1 MPGTAYN
8 LCKEVNEKVERTFG
22 VKSSKI
28 TRGGN
33 EEKIRS
39 NENHSMCFN
48 NLRVSFS
55 HVSYII
61 GIHKCQIRPF

>member
-1 MPGTAYN
+1 MPETAYN

-33 EEKIRS
+33 EEKNQVKRKSQYVFQQFVVI
-39 NENHSMCFN
+39 CP
-48 NLRVSFS
+48 
-55 HVSYII
+55 I
-61 GIHKCQIRPF
+61 